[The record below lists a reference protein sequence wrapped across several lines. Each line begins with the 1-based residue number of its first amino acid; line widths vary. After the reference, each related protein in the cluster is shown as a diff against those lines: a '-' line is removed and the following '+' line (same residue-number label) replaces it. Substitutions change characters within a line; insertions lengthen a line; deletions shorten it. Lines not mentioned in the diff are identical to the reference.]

1 LAASSYLIS
10 ANMLREVV
18 AGLDPGEGIFCDLR
32 DLTAGAWLQRT
43 VDRLRSLLAL
53 APALIFTS
61 RVHAALTKAKAGPV
75 ECKRI
80 SLAAFSHRIHSQTA
94 RTILNRVRPK
104 CLVIGNGNR
113 PPEFALWA
121 EARKRGIAT
130 VLLPYS
136 EIALKPERFL
146 SLCRGAFDLVLPF
159 SESSANELRKLNP
172 NVTAMIVGFPVGFN
186 AAGSGDGETEK
197 GDPAG
202 LKVLYLG
209 GNNFE
214 TAAADILREAVGSF
228 KDLRLRVRL
237 HPRNAD
243 SEARDVFNWLDP
255 DCISEPKH
263 TALADDIASSTAA
276 MAVRSTAALDA
287 MIAGVPFIWLSP
299 SVAQEQ
305 LQFSTLRKQNLAL
318 LEARTSIELRTTI
331 QKLIDDENER
341 KRIVEEQ
348 WSRLRAAGYL
358 GDYFSAVRSA
368 LRQAVGARPQSP

>member
-1 LAASSYLIS
+1 
-10 ANMLREVV
+10 M
-18 AGLDPGEGIFCDLR
+18 
-32 DLTAGAWLQRT
+32 
-43 VDRLRSLLAL
+43 
-53 APALIFTS
+53 FTS
-61 RVHAALTKAKAGPV
+61 RVRSALAKAKAGPV
-75 ECKRI
+75 ECNRI
-80 SLAAFSHRIHSQTA
+80 SLAAFSHRIHRQTA
-94 RTILNRVRPK
+94 SAILNRVRPR

-113 PPEFALWA
+113 PAEFALWA
-121 EARKRGIAT
+121 EARERGIAT

-159 SESSANELRKLNP
+159 SESSANQLRKLNP
-172 NVTAMIVGFPVGFN
+172 NVAATVVGFPVGFN
-186 AAGSGDGETEK
+186 AAGSGDGEAEK
-197 GDPAG
+197 GGYAG
-202 LKVLYLG
+202 LQVLYLG

-214 TAAADILREAVGSF
+214 EAAADLLREAVGGLEG
-228 KDLRLRVRL
+228 LRLRVRL

-243 SEARDVFNWLDP
+243 PKARDVFNWLDQG
-255 DCISEPKH
+255 CISDPKH

-276 MAVRSTAALDA
+276 MSVRSTAALDV

-305 LQFSTLRKQNLAL
+305 LKFSTLRKQNLAL
-318 LEARTSIELRTTI
+318 LDATTSTELYAAI
-331 QKLIDDENER
+331 QKLIDDKDER

-368 LRQAVGARPQSP
+368 LRQTIDTRPESP